1 MMMHFIMLMED
12 PVREIWIHPL
22 NVERCSKGEFYH
34 LYLDQRYFPDK
45 FFENYRM
52 STLQFDDILS
62 KIHHLISKKDTNF
75 RKAITPEEK
84 LCITL
89 R

>member
-1 MMMHFIMLMED
+1 MKCKWYTEKSGYTHLML
-12 PVREIWIHPL
+12 
-22 NVERCSKGEFYH
+22 KGYPKASSTD
-34 LYLDQRYFPDK
+34 YLDQRHFPEK

-52 STLQFDDILS
+52 STLQFDDILN
-62 KIHHLISKKDTNF
+62 KIDPLVRKKDTNF

-84 LCITL
+84 LVLTL

>member
-12 PVREIWIHPL
+12 PVREVWIHPL
-22 NVERCSKGEFYH
+22 NVERYTKGEFYR

-62 KIHHLISKKDTNF
+62 KIHHLIIQTKTQISERLSHLK
-75 RKAITPEEK
+75 RSCA
-84 LCITL
+84 
-89 R
+89 